1 MNDKNAVPQPNPDL
15 CPRIRY
21 VQSRAAR
28 VVNDYARAVS
38 TEDRH
43 AAIIEAADLAHL
55 VTQVIV
61 PLARDS
67 REPAASQFADE
78 YQRLADSLM
87 VIARHADHL
96 EENYPDDGGRLL
108 LLDRIDEMS
117 AKLERVINRRTA
129 RESCRKAAEIF
140 VLSIEQKART
150 A

>member
-1 MNDKNAVPQPNPDL
+1 MKDTNEVPQPNPDL

-21 VQSRAAR
+21 VQARAAR
-28 VVNDYARAVS
+28 IVNEYARATS
-38 TEDRH
+38 TQARN
-43 AAIIEAADLAHL
+43 ASIIEAADLAHL

-61 PLARDS
+61 PLAREG
-67 REPAASQFADE
+67 REPAAQQFAAE

-87 VIARHADHL
+87 VIARHADRL
-96 EENYPDDGGRLL
+96 EQYYPDDGGRQLV
-108 LLDRIDEMS
+108 LDRIDEMS

-129 RESCRKAAEIF
+129 RESCRKAAEIY